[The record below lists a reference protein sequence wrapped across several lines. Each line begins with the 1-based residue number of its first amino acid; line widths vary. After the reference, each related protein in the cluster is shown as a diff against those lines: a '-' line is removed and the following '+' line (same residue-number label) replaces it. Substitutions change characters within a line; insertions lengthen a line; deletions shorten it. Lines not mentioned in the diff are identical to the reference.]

1 MSRSS
6 GSGEPEMGDS
16 RSLVSVEW
24 WELRGR
30 GWVAN
35 ILGIPGLDPRPLV
48 GQQVEIGGKPY
59 VVKGVETY
67 ATMNATGQNF
77 GLLVGE
83 R

>member
-1 MSRSS
+1 MN
-6 GSGEPEMGDS
+6 DFQA
-16 RSLVSVEW
+16 LEW

-35 ILGIPGLDPRPLV
+35 IAGIDGFNPRPLV
-48 GQQVEIGGKPY
+48 GQQVRIDGEGY
-59 VVKGVETY
+59 TVLGVETF
-67 ATMNATGQNF
+67 ALLDHGVAGLPF

>member
-1 MSRSS
+1 MTQ
-6 GSGEPEMGDS
+6 MNTFHA
-16 RSLVSVEW
+16 VEW

-35 ILGIPGLDPRPLV
+35 IAGIEGFNPRPLI
-48 GQQVEIGGKPY
+48 GQHVQIDRRTYTVL
-59 VVKGVETY
+59 GVETV
-67 ATMNATGQNF
+67 ALMDRGVAGLPF

>member
-1 MSRSS
+1 MNNFQAI
-6 GSGEPEMGDS
+6 
-16 RSLVSVEW
+16 EW

-35 ILGIPGLDPRPLV
+35 IAGIEGFNPRPLV
-48 GQQVEIGGKPY
+48 GQQVQIDRKPY
-59 VVKGVETY
+59 TVRGVETFCLRD
-67 ATMNATGQNF
+67 AGVVGLPF

>member
-6 GSGEPEMGDS
+6 GSGDPEMTES
-16 RSLVSVEW
+16 FTSVEW

-35 ILGIPGLDPRPLV
+35 ILGVPGLDPRPFV
-48 GQQVEIGGKPY
+48 GQQVEIDGKAY
-59 VVKGVETY
+59 VAKGVETY
-67 ATMNATGQNF
+67 RVIDPTGMDF
-77 GLLVGE
+77 GILVGE